1 MSTHYSKVID
11 LIASGEVDYKAIAI
25 KLAKASPSMFLR
37 LHGDETAPTVTSKRL
52 LSLSTLRDIRNSI
65 SSGNLISG
73 IKTLRE
79 ATATETNP
87 RGLGLKEARD
97 IIFVAAGREDNFLPK
112 EFSAY
117 VHEINY
123 T

>member
-1 MSTHYSKVID
+1 MSIHYSKVID

-37 LHGDETAPTVTSKRL
+37 LYGDETAPTVTSKRL
-52 LSLSTLRDIRNSI
+52 LSPATVNDIRNSI

-73 IKTLRE
+73 IKSLRE
-79 ATATETNP
+79 ATVTEIAP
-87 RGLGLKEARD
+87 RGLNLKDARD
-97 IIFVAAGREDNFLPK
+97 IIFIAAGREDNFLPK

-117 VHEINY
+117 VHEINN

>member
-1 MSTHYSKVID
+1 MSIHYSKVID

-37 LHGDETAPTVTSKRL
+37 LHGAETAQVVKANRL
-52 LSLSTLRDIRNSI
+52 LSPTVVNDIRNSI

-73 IKTLRE
+73 IKSLRE
-79 ATATETNP
+79 ATVTEIAP
-87 RGLGLKEARD
+87 RGFDFKSARD

-117 VHEINY
+117 VHEINN